1 MPLGTLVLALL
12 LLGKKDGVDVRENS
26 SLGDGNLPK
35 ELVQL
40 LIVPDSELDV
50 SRDDSTSL
58 VVLGGVACELE
69 QLSGEVS
76 NPERRI

>member
-1 MPLGTLVLALL
+1 M
-12 LLGKKDGVDVRENS
+12 DVREDS
-26 SLGDGNLPK
+26 SLSDGDLSK

-40 LIVPDSELDV
+40 LIVSDSELDV
-50 SRDDSTSL
+50 SWDDSTSL